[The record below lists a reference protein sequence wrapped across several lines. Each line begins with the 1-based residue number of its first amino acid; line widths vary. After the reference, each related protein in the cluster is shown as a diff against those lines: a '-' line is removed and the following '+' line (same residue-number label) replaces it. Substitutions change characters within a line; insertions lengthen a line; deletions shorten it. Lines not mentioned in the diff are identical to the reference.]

1 MALFVL
7 LIIGIIAFI
16 RYYVWK
22 RMRRL
27 LTSPVQVASTPV
39 EEISRK
45 EQETEQSET
54 IVEQSSTVTE
64 EKYKTNRLTE
74 EECKEL
80 HKKTGCLCRERK
92 ALY

>member
-1 MALFVL
+1 
-7 LIIGIIAFI
+7 
-16 RYYVWK
+16 
-22 RMRRL
+22 MRRL
-27 LTSPVQVASTPV
+27 LNSPVQVASTPV

-74 EECKEL
+74 EECVEL
-80 HKKTGCLCRERK
+80 HRNWWLMLRKK